1 MVTSQRSSAALEADE
16 FSQLTDQFPLMW
28 IMPAGATPGWLQTL
42 MVILEPNFIAQHLDQ
57 ARQIYQT
64 EQPQVVIAT
73 ETDEATL
80 AFFMLLGEKGI
91 HNPTR
96 VLISEQFEQP
106 TVQAYAD
113 MVLPP
118 QPRYA
123 YHQLLKILQQ
133 RADRV
138 KLEANIHALS
148 KEILTLKAELDSEK
162 KSGDEIALLKSAII
176 RNVSHELRTPLLQV
190 KSAVALLA
198 EDSVNSKL
206 AEYALDATARLEAV
220 VKNITQLANSM
231 DDMTISVLLV
241 RECVESAL
249 RNLRRTWKHK
259 DDMDRIRI
267 HLPAQLPPALGD
279 RQNISTVLQL
289 LIDNALK
296 FSKET
301 VEVNAQHIDNRI
313 FISVKDYGIG
323 IPENKFDDIFQTFY
337 QVDSSST
344 RQFGGMGVGLA
355 IVQLIL
361 ERHNA
366 KVHIESEVGAGSTFT
381 FPLPVADIE
390 R

>member
-1 MVTSQRSSAALEADE
+1 MVSSQRSSAALEADE
-16 FSQLTDQFPLMW
+16 FSQLARQFSLLW
-28 IMPAGATPGWLQTL
+28 IMPAGETPGWLQTL
-42 MVILEPNFIAQHLDQ
+42 LVIVEPHFVAQHLDQ
-57 ARQIYQT
+57 ARQIYQA
-64 EQPQVVIAT
+64 EQPDIVIAAD
-73 ETDEATL
+73 TDEATL
-80 AFFMLLGEKGI
+80 AFFKLLAEK
-91 HNPTR
+91 PPVSPSR

-106 TVQAYAD
+106 TWHDYAD

-123 YHQLLKILQQ
+123 YHQLLKLLQQ

-138 KLEANIHALS
+138 KLEAHIHALN
-148 KEILTLKAELDSEK
+148 KEILTLKADLDSEK

-231 DDMTISVLLV
+231 DDMNISILLV
-241 RECVESAL
+241 RECVESAM

-259 DDMDRIRI
+259 DDMDRIKI

-289 LIDNALK
+289 IIDNALK
-296 FSKET
+296 FSKGD
-301 VEVNAQHIDNRI
+301 VEISAQNMDNRI

-366 KVHIESEVGAGSTFT
+366 KVHVESEVGKGSTFT
-381 FPLPVADIE
+381 FSLPVADIE

>member
-1 MVTSQRSSAALEADE
+1 M
-16 FSQLTDQFPLMW
+16 MW
-28 IMPAGATPGWLQTL
+28 IMPAGETPGWLQTL

-64 EQPQVVIAT
+64 EQPHVVIAT
-73 ETDEATL
+73 ETDEAML
-80 AFFMLLGEKGI
+80 AFFMLLGEKGA

-138 KLEANIHALS
+138 KLEANIHALT

-241 RECVESAL
+241 RECVESAM

-279 RQNISTVLQL
+279 RQNISTALQL

-301 VEVNAQHIDNRI
+301 VEVSAQHIDNRI
-313 FISVKDYGIG
+313 FITVKDYGIG

-366 KVHIESEVGAGSTFT
+366 KVHVESEVGKGSTFA
-381 FPLPVADIE
+381 FYLPIADID